1 MVQLAIKAEP
11 GIEVSDVDITRDGTT
26 YSIDTIRD
34 LHSLCGEDSE
44 YILAIGSD
52 AAAELHR
59 WHRYE
64 KLVDACRFAVVERPG
79 ASLGRS
85 TALPDSTLFIRG
97 PMVDVSASE
106 IRSLYSRGDLT
117 AASNLVPDLTHR
129 FIIEKGLYRCV
140 TPKL

>member
-1 MVQLAIKAEP
+1 MVQLAIEAEP
-11 GIEVSDVDITRDGTT
+11 GIEVSDVDITRDGAT

-34 LHSLCGEDSE
+34 LHHIYGESSE

-64 KLVDACRFAVVERPG
+64 ELANACRFAVVERPG
-79 ASLGRS
+79 TSLGDG
-85 TALPDSTLFIRG
+85 TALPNGTLFIRG
-97 PMVDVSASE
+97 PMVNVSASK
-106 IRSLYSRGDLT
+106 IRLIYARGDLT
-117 AASNLVPDLTHR
+117 TAANLVPDLTHR
-129 FIIEKGLYRCV
+129 FIIEKELYRCT